1 MPRSKQGGLI
11 LRLLLLVLLIYM
23 VITLV
28 RVRGQITTAS
38 GDLEQ
43 LNAQVSQQIQT
54 NTELSNAIENRD
66 DPNYLK
72 DIARERLGLVSK
84 DDWVFYVTD

>member
-1 MPRSKQGGLI
+1 MPRSKKGGLI
-11 LRLLLLVLLIYM
+11 LRLLLLVLLAYM
-23 VITLV
+23 VIMLI

-38 GDLEQ
+38 NDLDQ
-43 LNAQVSQQIQT
+43 LTAQVSQQLQT

-72 DIARERLGLVSK
+72 DIARERLGLVSQ
-84 DDWVFYVTD
+84 DDWVFYIAD